1 MVELFKYCPRC
12 GSESFGF
19 RAENL
24 LACGKC
30 EFHLYRNAA
39 SAVAGLLLNEAGEL
53 LLTIR
58 AKEPAKGKFGL
69 PGGFVDYRETGEEA
83 LAREIREEVGLEINS
98 FEYLGSF
105 PNKYDYKEVTYYTLD
120 VFFFARV
127 KDGQKI
133 NHDPDELGGF
143 EWVKLHEFDV
153 EMMAFESMR
162 RAIRKLRKITEHAAL

>member
-12 GSESFGF
+12 GNESFGF

-39 SAVAGLLLNEAGEL
+39 SAVAGLLLNEAGEV

-58 AKEPAKGKFGL
+58 AKEPAKGKYGL

-83 LAREIREEVGLEINS
+83 LKREIQEEVGLEVDEFS
-98 FEYLGSF
+98 YLGSF

-120 VFFFARV
+120 LFFFARV
-127 KDGQKI
+127 KDGQRIK
-133 NHDPDELGGF
+133 HDPDELGGI
-143 EWVKLHEFDV
+143 EWKKLHDFDV
-153 EMMAFESMR
+153 ELMAFESMR
-162 RAIRKLRKITEHAAL
+162 RAIRKLRTTIEREAP